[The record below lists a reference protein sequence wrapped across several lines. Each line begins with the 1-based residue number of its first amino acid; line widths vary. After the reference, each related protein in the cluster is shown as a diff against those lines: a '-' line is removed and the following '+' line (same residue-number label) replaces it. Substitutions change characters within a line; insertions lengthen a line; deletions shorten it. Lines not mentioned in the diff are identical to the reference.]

1 MASDDTANQDGAEGS
16 GQTNTSDFGKQW
28 CEWAIANGGVPA
40 TREEM
45 LAIGD
50 DDPDEEAP

>member
-1 MASDDTANQDGAEGS
+1 MASDDTASQDGAECS

-28 CEWAIANGGVPA
+28 REWAIANGGVPA

-50 DDPDEEAP
+50 DPDEKAP